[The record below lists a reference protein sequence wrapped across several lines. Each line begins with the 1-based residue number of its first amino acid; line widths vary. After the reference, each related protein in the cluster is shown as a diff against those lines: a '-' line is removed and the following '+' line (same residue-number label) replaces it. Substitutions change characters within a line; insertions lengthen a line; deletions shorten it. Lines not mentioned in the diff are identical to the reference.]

1 VTPRALVVRRF
12 AAVGRAFHN
21 RFDEVVARLEAND
34 VGAADEFLWLH
45 EVGAPALV
53 RLGDALSALLDAD
66 A

>member
-1 VTPRALVVRRF
+1 
-12 AAVGRAFHN
+12 
-21 RFDEVVARLEAND
+21 VARLEAND